1 MYKKYAIKMNKLKLA
16 NNDQTTAD
24 VLSGLIIDPDP
35 EISTAAA
42 KNPNIDE
49 TILNILLDDKKTFSE
64 DLYFEFFK
72 NPSFKK
78 EWLKGF
84 LEYVESINI
93 TVITLH
99 PLYDKR
105 FYNNDDEW
113 LENYKLILPLLSNRY
128 PVRLATFWF
137 NFFSYP
143 IDNYSEKVILQILE
157 DFGQLI
163 DDHFPSTFKKII
175 NTPMDTPIIRNKIY
189 SLTKDNLYLP
199 EIAKD
204 IFIFWVDTWKKE

>member
-1 MYKKYAIKMNKLKLA
+1 MYEKHAIKMNRLKLA
-16 NNDQTTAD
+16 KDKQTTTN
-24 VLSGLIIDPDP
+24 VLSDLIIDPDP

-49 TILNILLDDKKTFSE
+49 TILNILLDDKKTFSSA
-64 DLYFEFFK
+64 LYFDFFN

-78 EWLKGF
+78 EWLKVF
-84 LEYVESINI
+84 LEYTESINI
-93 TVITLH
+93 TTMTLH
-99 PLYDKR
+99 PLYYKR

-113 LENYKLILPLLSNRY
+113 LENYKLILPLASNIY
-128 PVRLATFWF
+128 PVKVATFWF
-137 NFFSYP
+137 NFFAYP
-143 IDNYSEKVILQILE
+143 ITNYSEKVILQILE

-163 DDHFPSTFKKII
+163 DDYYPSTFKKII

-189 SLTKDNLYLP
+189 SLTKDDLYLS

-204 IFIFWVDTWKKE
+204 IFIF

>member
-1 MYKKYAIKMNKLKLA
+1 MYKKHAIKMTKLKST
-16 NNDQTTAD
+16 NDNQTTSNE
-24 VLSGLIIDPDP
+24 LSSLIIDPDFD
-35 EISTAAA
+35 ISSAAA
-42 KNPNIDE
+42 RNPNIDE
-49 TILNILLDDKKTFSE
+49 TILNILLDDKKTFPE
-64 DLYFEFFK
+64 DLYLEFFK

-93 TVITLH
+93 TVMTLH
-99 PLYDKR
+99 TLYDKR

-113 LENYKLILPLLSNRY
+113 LENYKLILPLVSNRY

-157 DFGQLI
+157 DFGQII
-163 DDHFPSTFKKII
+163 DDHFPSTFTKII
-175 NTPMDTPIIRNKIY
+175 NTPMDTPKIRNKIY

-204 IFIFWVDTWKKE
+204 VFIF

>member
-1 MYKKYAIKMNKLKLA
+1 MYKKHAIKMPRLNRLKLA
-16 NNDQTTAD
+16 NDNQTTAD

-49 TILNILLDDKKTFSE
+49 TILNILLDDKKTFSSE
-64 DLYFEFFK
+64 LYFAFFN

-78 EWLKGF
+78 EWLKVF

-113 LENYKLILPLLSNRY
+113 LENYKLILPLVSNRV

-143 IDNYSEKVILQILE
+143 IYNYSEKVILQILE
-157 DFGQLI
+157 DFGQII
-163 DDHFPSTFKKII
+163 DDHFPSTFTKII
-175 NTPMDTPIIRNKIY
+175 NTPMDTTKIRNKIY

-204 IFIFWVDTWKKE
+204 IFIF

>member
-1 MYKKYAIKMNKLKLA
+1 MYKKHAIKMTKLKST
-16 NNDQTTAD
+16 NDNQTTSNE
-24 VLSGLIIDPDP
+24 LSSLIIDPDP

-49 TILNILLDDKKTFSE
+49 TILNILLDDKKTFPE

-93 TVITLH
+93 TVMTLH
-99 PLYDKR
+99 TLYDKR

-113 LENYKLILPLLSNRY
+113 LENYKLILPLVSNRY

-157 DFGQLI
+157 DFGQII
-163 DDHFPSTFKKII
+163 DDHFPSTFTKII
-175 NTPMDTPIIRNKIY
+175 NAPMDTPKIRNKIY

-204 IFIFWVDTWKKE
+204 VFIF

>member
-1 MYKKYAIKMNKLKLA
+1 MYEKHAIKMNRLKLA
-16 NNDQTTAD
+16 NDNQTTANE
-24 VLSGLIIDPDP
+24 LSSLIIDPDP

-49 TILNILLDDKKTFSE
+49 TILNILLDDKKTFSSE
-64 DLYFEFFK
+64 LYFDFFN

-78 EWLKGF
+78 EWHKVF
-84 LEYVESINI
+84 LEYAESINI
-93 TVITLH
+93 TSATLH

-137 NFFSYP
+137 NFFSL
-143 IDNYSEKVILQILE
+143 DNYSEKVILQILE

-163 DDHFPSTFKKII
+163 DDHFPTTFKKII

-189 SLTKDNLYLP
+189 SLTKDDLYLS

-204 IFIFWVDTWKKE
+204 IFIF

>member
-1 MYKKYAIKMNKLKLA
+1 MYEKHAIKMNRLKLA
-16 NNDQTTAD
+16 KDNQTTTN
-24 VLSGLIIDPDP
+24 VLSDLIIDPDHD
-35 EISTAAA
+35 ISTAAA

-49 TILNILLDDKKTFSE
+49 TILNILLDEKKTLPSE
-64 DLYFEFFK
+64 LYFNFFK

-78 EWLKGF
+78 EWLKDF
-84 LEYVESINI
+84 LEYAESINI
-93 TVITLH
+93 TTMTLH

-113 LENYKLILPLLSNRY
+113 IENYKLILPLASNRY
-128 PVRLATFWF
+128 PVKLATFWF
-137 NFFSYP
+137 NFFAYP
-143 IDNYSEKVILQILE
+143 TTNYSEKVILQILE

-163 DDHFPSTFKKII
+163 DDYFPTTFKKII

-189 SLTKDNLYLP
+189 SLTKDDLYLS

-204 IFIFWVDTWKKE
+204 IFIF

>member
-113 LENYKLILPLLSNRY
+113 LENYKLIFPLLSNRI

-163 DDHFPSTFKKII
+163 DDYFPSTFKKII
-175 NTPMDTPIIRNKIY
+175 NTPMDTPKIRNKIY

-204 IFIFWVDTWKKE
+204 VFIF

>member
-1 MYKKYAIKMNKLKLA
+1 MYKEHAIKMNRLKLA
-16 NNDQTTAD
+16 NDNQTTSNE
-24 VLSGLIIDPDP
+24 LSSLIIDPDFD
-35 EISTAAA
+35 ISSAAA

-78 EWLKGF
+78 EWLKVF

-93 TVITLH
+93 TTVTLH

-128 PVRLATFWF
+128 PVRLATFWL

-157 DFGQLI
+157 DFGQII

-175 NTPMDTPIIRNKIY
+175 NTPMDTTKIRNKIY

-204 IFIFWVDTWKKE
+204 VFIF

>member
-1 MYKKYAIKMNKLKLA
+1 MYKKHAIKMTRLKLA
-16 NNDQTTAD
+16 NDNQTTAD

-93 TVITLH
+93 TVMTLH
-99 PLYDKR
+99 TLYDKR

-113 LENYKLILPLLSNRY
+113 LENYKLILPLVSNRY

-157 DFGQLI
+157 DFGQII
-163 DDHFPSTFKKII
+163 DDYFPSTFTKII
-175 NTPMDTPIIRNKIY
+175 NAPMDTPKIRNKIY

-204 IFIFWVDTWKKE
+204 VFIF

>member
-1 MYKKYAIKMNKLKLA
+1 MYKEHAIKMNRLKLA
-16 NNDQTTAD
+16 NDNQTTTD
-24 VLSGLIIDPDP
+24 VLSDLIIDPDP
-35 EISTAAA
+35 NISTAAA

-93 TVITLH
+93 TVMTLH
-99 PLYDKR
+99 TLYDKR

-113 LENYKLILPLLSNRY
+113 LENYKLILPLVSNRF

-163 DDHFPSTFKKII
+163 DDYFPSTFKKII
-175 NTPMDTPIIRNKIY
+175 DTPMDTPKIRNKIY

-204 IFIFWVDTWKKE
+204 VFIF

>member
-1 MYKKYAIKMNKLKLA
+1 MYKEHAIKMNRLKLA
-16 NNDQTTAD
+16 NDNQTTTN
-24 VLSGLIIDPDP
+24 VLSDLIIDPDP
-35 EISTAAA
+35 TISTTAA

-49 TILNILLDDKKTFSE
+49 TILNILLDEKKTFH
-64 DLYFEFFK
+64 DVVYFDFFM

-78 EWLKGF
+78 EWLKDF
-84 LEYVESINI
+84 LEYTESINI
-93 TVITLH
+93 TELTLH
-99 PLYDKR
+99 TLYDKR

-113 LENYKLILPLLSNRY
+113 LENYKLILPLVSNRY
-128 PVRLATFWF
+128 PVRLATFWL

-157 DFGQLI
+157 DFGQII

-175 NTPMDTPIIRNKIY
+175 NTPMDTTKIRNKIY

-204 IFIFWVDTWKKE
+204 VFIF

>member
-1 MYKKYAIKMNKLKLA
+1 MYKKHAIKMTKLKST
-16 NNDQTTAD
+16 NDNQTTAD
-24 VLSGLIIDPDP
+24 ELSSLIIDPDFD
-35 EISTAAA
+35 ISSAAA
-42 KNPNIDE
+42 RNPNIDE
-49 TILNILLDDKKTFSE
+49 TILNILLDDKKTFPE
-64 DLYFEFFK
+64 DLYLEFFK

-93 TVITLH
+93 TVMTLH
-99 PLYDKR
+99 TLYDKR

-113 LENYKLILPLLSNRY
+113 LENYKLILPLVSNRY

-157 DFGQLI
+157 DFGQII
-163 DDHFPSTFKKII
+163 DDYFPSTFTKII
-175 NTPMDTPIIRNKIY
+175 NAPMDTPKIRNKIY

-204 IFIFWVDTWKKE
+204 VFIF

>member
-1 MYKKYAIKMNKLKLA
+1 MYEKHAIKMNRLKLA
-16 NNDQTTAD
+16 NDNQTTTN
-24 VLSGLIIDPDP
+24 VLSDLIIDPDTD
-35 EISTAAA
+35 ISTAAA

-49 TILNILLDDKKTFSE
+49 SILNILLDEKKILSSE
-64 DLYFEFFK
+64 LYFNFFN

-93 TVITLH
+93 TVMTLH
-99 PLYDKR
+99 TLYDKR

-113 LENYKLILPLLSNRY
+113 LENYKLILPLVSNRH
-128 PVRLATFWF
+128 PVRLATFWL

-157 DFGQLI
+157 DFGQII
-163 DDHFPSTFKKII
+163 DDHFPSTFTKII
-175 NTPMDTPIIRNKIY
+175 NTPMDTTKIRNKIY
-189 SLTKDNLYLP
+189 SLTKDDLYLS

-204 IFIFWVDTWKKE
+204 IFIF

>member
-1 MYKKYAIKMNKLKLA
+1 MYKKHAITMPRLNRLKLA
-16 NNDQTTAD
+16 NDNQTTANE
-24 VLSGLIIDPDP
+24 LSSLIIDPDP

-49 TILNILLDDKKTFSE
+49 TILNILLDDKKTFSSE
-64 DLYFEFFK
+64 LYFAFFN

-84 LEYVESINI
+84 LEYLESINI
-93 TVITLH
+93 TVITLQ
-99 PLYDKR
+99 PLYNKR

-113 LENYKLILPLLSNRY
+113 LEYYKLIFPLLSNRV
-128 PVRLATFWF
+128 PIKLATFWF

-143 IDNYSEKVILQILE
+143 RDNYSEKVILQILE
-157 DFGQLI
+157 DFGQII

-175 NTPMDTPIIRNKIY
+175 NTPMDTPKIRNKIY

-204 IFIFWVDTWKKE
+204 VFIF

>member
-1 MYKKYAIKMNKLKLA
+1 MYKKHAIKMTKLKST
-16 NNDQTTAD
+16 NDNQTTAD

-49 TILNILLDDKKTFSE
+49 TILNILLDDKKTFPE

-93 TVITLH
+93 TVMTLH
-99 PLYDKR
+99 TLYDKR

-113 LENYKLILPLLSNRY
+113 LENYKLILPLVSNRY

-157 DFGQLI
+157 DFGQII
-163 DDHFPSTFKKII
+163 DDHFPSTFTKII
-175 NTPMDTPIIRNKIY
+175 NAPMDTPKIRNKIY

-204 IFIFWVDTWKKE
+204 VFIF

>member
-1 MYKKYAIKMNKLKLA
+1 MYKEHAIKMNRLKLA
-16 NNDQTTAD
+16 NDNQTTSNE
-24 VLSGLIIDPDP
+24 LSSLIIDPDFD
-35 EISTAAA
+35 ISSAAA

-49 TILNILLDDKKTFSE
+49 TILNILLDEKKTFH
-64 DLYFEFFK
+64 DVVYFDFFM

-78 EWLKGF
+78 EWLKDF
-84 LEYVESINI
+84 LEYTESINI
-93 TVITLH
+93 TELTLH
-99 PLYDKR
+99 TLYDKR

-128 PVRLATFWF
+128 PVRLATFWL

-157 DFGQLI
+157 DFGQII
-163 DDHFPSTFKKII
+163 DDHFPSTFTKII
-175 NTPMDTPIIRNKIY
+175 NTPMDTTKIRNKIY

-204 IFIFWVDTWKKE
+204 VFIF

>member
-1 MYKKYAIKMNKLKLA
+1 MYKKHAIKMTRLKLA
-16 NNDQTTAD
+16 NDNQTTAD

-93 TVITLH
+93 TVMTLH
-99 PLYDKR
+99 TLYDKR

-113 LENYKLILPLLSNRY
+113 LENYKLILPLVSNRY

-157 DFGQLI
+157 DFGQII
-163 DDHFPSTFKKII
+163 DDYFPSTFTKII
-175 NTPMDTPIIRNKIY
+175 NAPMDTPKIRNKIY

-204 IFIFWVDTWKKE
+204 IFIF

>member
-1 MYKKYAIKMNKLKLA
+1 MYEKHAIKMNRLKLA
-16 NNDQTTAD
+16 KDNQTTTN
-24 VLSGLIIDPDP
+24 VLSDLIIDPDP
-35 EISTAAA
+35 DISTAAA

-93 TVITLH
+93 TVMTLH
-99 PLYDKR
+99 TLYDKR

-113 LENYKLILPLLSNRY
+113 LENYKLILPLVSNRY

-157 DFGQLI
+157 DFGQII
-163 DDHFPSTFKKII
+163 DDHFPSTFTKII
-175 NTPMDTPIIRNKIY
+175 NTPMDTPKIRNKIY

-204 IFIFWVDTWKKE
+204 VFIF

>member
-1 MYKKYAIKMNKLKLA
+1 MYKEHAIKMNRLKLA
-16 NNDQTTAD
+16 NDNQTTSNE
-24 VLSGLIIDPDP
+24 LSSLIIDPDFD
-35 EISTAAA
+35 ISSAAA

-78 EWLKGF
+78 EWLKVF
-84 LEYVESINI
+84 LEYAESINI
-93 TVITLH
+93 TTVTLH

-128 PVRLATFWF
+128 PVRLATFWL

-157 DFGQLI
+157 DFGQII

-175 NTPMDTPIIRNKIY
+175 NTPMDTTKIRNKIY

-204 IFIFWVDTWKKE
+204 VFIF

>member
-1 MYKKYAIKMNKLKLA
+1 MYKEHAIKMNRLKLA
-16 NNDQTTAD
+16 NDNQTTSNE
-24 VLSGLIIDPDP
+24 LSSLIIDPDFD
-35 EISTAAA
+35 ISSAAA

-78 EWLKGF
+78 EWLKVF

-93 TVITLH
+93 TTVTLH

-128 PVRLATFWF
+128 PVRLATFWL

-157 DFGQLI
+157 DFGQII
-163 DDHFPSTFKKII
+163 DDHFPSTFTKII
-175 NTPMDTPIIRNKIY
+175 NTPMDTTKIRNKIY

-204 IFIFWVDTWKKE
+204 VFIF

>member
-16 NNDQTTAD
+16 NNDQTTSD

-93 TVITLH
+93 TVITLY

-113 LENYKLILPLLSNRY
+113 LENYKLIFPLLSNRV

-143 IDNYSEKVILQILE
+143 IDNYSERVILQILE

-163 DDHFPSTFKKII
+163 DDYFPSTFKKII
-175 NTPMDTPIIRNKIY
+175 DTPMDTPKIRNKIY

-204 IFIFWVDTWKKE
+204 IFIC

>member
-1 MYKKYAIKMNKLKLA
+1 MYKKHAIKMTKLKST
-16 NNDQTTAD
+16 NDNQTTSNE
-24 VLSGLIIDPDP
+24 LSSLIIDPDP
-35 EISTAAA
+35 DISTAAA

-49 TILNILLDDKKTFSE
+49 TILNILLDDKKTFPE

-93 TVITLH
+93 TVMTLH
-99 PLYDKR
+99 TLYDKR

-113 LENYKLILPLLSNRY
+113 LENYKLILPLVSNRY
-128 PVRLATFWF
+128 PVRLATFWL

-157 DFGQLI
+157 DFGQII
-163 DDHFPSTFKKII
+163 DDHFPSTFTKII
-175 NTPMDTPIIRNKIY
+175 NTPMDTTKIRNKIY

-204 IFIFWVDTWKKE
+204 VFIF

>member
-1 MYKKYAIKMNKLKLA
+1 MYKEHAKKMNRLKLA
-16 NNDQTTAD
+16 NDNQTTTN
-24 VLSGLIIDPDP
+24 VLSDLIIDPDP
-35 EISTAAA
+35 TISTTAA

-49 TILNILLDDKKTFSE
+49 TILNILLDEKKTFH
-64 DLYFEFFK
+64 DVVYFDFFM

-78 EWLKGF
+78 EWLKDF
-84 LEYVESINI
+84 LEYTESINI
-93 TVITLH
+93 TELTLH
-99 PLYDKR
+99 TLYDKR

-113 LENYKLILPLLSNRY
+113 LENYKLILPLVSNRY
-128 PVRLATFWF
+128 PVRLATFWL

-157 DFGQLI
+157 DFGQII

-175 NTPMDTPIIRNKIY
+175 NTPMDTTKIRNKIY

-204 IFIFWVDTWKKE
+204 VFIF

>member
-175 NTPMDTPIIRNKIY
+175 NTPMDTPKIRNKIY

-204 IFIFWVDTWKKE
+204 IFIF